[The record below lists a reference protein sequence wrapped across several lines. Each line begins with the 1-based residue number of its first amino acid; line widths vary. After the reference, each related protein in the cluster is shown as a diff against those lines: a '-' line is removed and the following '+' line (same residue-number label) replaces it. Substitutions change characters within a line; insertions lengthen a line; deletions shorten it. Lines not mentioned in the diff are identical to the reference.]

1 MSELIDMNKMEN
13 ITSLELLEQ
22 INMFRKE
29 DAKNELGHNDL
40 LKVIRDEFEEEIGV
54 GKISQT
60 HYIHPQNKQEYPM
73 FTLTISQAKQV
84 LVRESKFVRKA
95 VLKYLDNLERAWN
108 SPEMIMKRALEFANQ
123 KAQEAM
129 QKLLENRHKID
140 FYDDVTESDTAIDI
154 GTVAKLLNFKG
165 IGRNKLFDILRNK
178 GVLQSNNIPYQRY
191 VDNGYFR
198 VIESKWND
206 HITGDVKITFKTVVF
221 QKGIEYISKILK
233 EQGYLKQVA
242 A

>member
-1 MSELIDMNKMEN
+1 MTELIDINKMEN

-29 DAKNELGHNDL
+29 EGKNEQAHKDL
-40 LKVIRDEFEEEIGV
+40 LRIIRDEFEEEIGQ
-54 GKISQT
+54 GNITPTS
-60 HYIHPQNKQEYPM
+60 YIDQWNREQPM
-73 FTLTISQAKQV
+73 FTLTISEAKQV

-123 KAQEAM
+123 KAQEAT

-206 HITGDVKITFKTVVF
+206 HITGDVKITFKTVVY

-233 EQGYLKQVA
+233 ELGHIKQEVA
-242 A
+242 